1 MLGSFKT
8 LLPSKGHCVPR
19 VARNLL
25 SLPLHVLY
33 AATLTAGV
41 HTLSQVK
48 LMVLEVSWTRLG
60 TETAFSWWI
69 LAFIAENIGED
80 PIIL

>member
-1 MLGSFKT
+1 M
-8 LLPSKGHCVPR
+8 LPSKGHCIPR

-25 SLPLHVLY
+25 SLPVHALY
-33 AATLTAGV
+33 AAFLTAGV

-48 LMVLEVSWTRLG
+48 LMVLEVSWSRLG

>member
-1 MLGSFKT
+1 M
-8 LLPSKGHCVPR
+8 LPSKGHCIPR

-33 AATLTAGV
+33 AASLTAGV

-48 LMVLEVSWTRLG
+48 LMVLEVSWSRLG

>member
-1 MLGSFKT
+1 M
-8 LLPSKGHCVPR
+8 LPSKGHCIPR

-25 SLPLHVLY
+25 SLPLHALY
-33 AATLTAGV
+33 ATSLTAGV

-60 TETAFSWWI
+60 METAFSWWI
-69 LAFIAENIGED
+69 LAIIAENIGED

>member
-1 MLGSFKT
+1 M
-8 LLPSKGHCVPR
+8 LPSKGHCIPR

-25 SLPLHVLY
+25 SLPVHVLY
-33 AATLTAGV
+33 AASLTAGV

-48 LMVLEVSWTRLG
+48 LMVLEVSWSRLG